1 MDLVTVFS
9 ARFRKVGRVQYER
22 ERLTLSDGDFVDLDW
37 KKCSKKTEKCILLLH
52 GLEGS
57 SQSRYNLGLAK
68 IFSEKGLDVCVMNQR
83 GCSGEPNNLYSCYH
97 SGKTDDVLEVLN
109 FLNEKY
115 SQIMLHGVSL
125 GGNMALKLAGE
136 NPEIIPA
143 KLKCVMAVSAPVDLA
158 GSSQAIMKSRNFV
171 YEKNFNCQLLKKLKE
186 KAAAHPGNLDA
197 AAISKIKTLKQFDDV
212 YTSKAH
218 GFSDADDYYA
228 QNSALQF
235 IENIRIPTLLLN
247 AQNDSFLSDKC
258 YPYDAAEKNPFFYL
272 ETPKFGGHVAF
283 WQKEGIYY
291 NEIRALEFAEKFL

>member
-1 MDLVTVFS
+1 MDLVTVYS
-9 ARFRKVGRVQYER
+9 ARVRKVIGVKYER
-22 ERLTLSDGDFVDLDW
+22 ERFLLSDGDFVDLDW
-37 KKCSKKTEKCILLLH
+37 KKCGKKTGKCILLLH

-57 SQSRYNLGLAK
+57 SRSRYNLGLAK
-68 IFSEKGLDVCVMNQR
+68 IFSENGIDVCVMNHR
-83 GCSGEPNNLYSCYH
+83 GCSGEPNVLYGCYH
-97 SGKTDDVLEVLN
+97 SGKTDDVLEVVN
-109 FLNEKY
+109 FLTEKY
-115 SQIMLHGVSL
+115 SRIMLHGVSL

-136 NPEIIPA
+136 NPDGLPDE
-143 KLKCVMAVSAPVDLA
+143 LKCVMAVSAPVDLA
-158 GSSQAIMKSRNFV
+158 GSSEAIMKRRNRV
-171 YEKNFNCQLLKKLKE
+171 YEKNFNRQLLQKLKE

-197 AAISKIKTLKQFDDV
+197 AAIAKIKTLKQFDDV

-218 GFSDADDYYA
+218 GFEDADDYYA

-235 IENIRIPTLLLN
+235 IKNIRIPTLLLN

-258 YPYDAAEKNPFFYL
+258 YPHNLAEKNPFFYL